1 MAGRAKGEV
10 KVREW
15 KSGRS
20 FALRF
25 WAYGERRYVTL
36 GSERDGW
43 DQRSAEEELENV
55 LVDVRR
61 GVWVPPSRKKN
72 GRREGAGA
80 AGEVP
85 LFGPFA
91 RDLVDS
97 RRGQVAKGTT
107 KHEEW
112 TLSHLLP
119 FFGEWALPEIDIE
132 AVDEYRQFKVTEAES
147 RATAIE
153 RGRPKRNLHGQI
165 LRPLSPRSINRTI
178 SFLQWVL
185 SIALEYGYVSHN
197 AAVGRRRR
205 LRERRP
211 APVHLDT
218 AAQIEALLEAAA
230 GLDRDVRQRCGER
243 EAIVATLV
251 FAGPRAHELCG
262 LRWRDVDLA
271 GGRLFIGRSKTDA
284 GLREIKMLPLLRD
297 LLASHKATAH
307 SAGPEDLVFPSETGA
322 TRDPVNLRSRILEP
336 TFKRADELLVS
347 RGLVPLPKGLTTHKL
362 RHTFA
367 SVLIACGED
376 PISLMRQIGHTDP
389 NFTLRVY
396 THLMS
401 RDPDERARLKA
412 LVRGE
417 RVIAREAPEPPL
429 LDLEA
434 YEQPILQA
442 LAERGGRA
450 TRSEII
456 AALAEAMADRHSA
469 RDLESLP
476 SGPPRWQPRVGKVRA
491 RLVRRGWLQTGR
503 GRGCDWELT
512 GLGWAKVGREKRG
525 RKATTAV
532 TSDPRRVADGQHA
545 SGVH

>member
-1 MAGRAKGEV
+1 VSSTRVGHSSLRRVTEIRLAPESIETLACRLAELLVAGPPEPEARARKKMFSAAEV
-10 KVREW
+10 AELFGISRRWVYDHAETLGVRRL
-15 KSGRS
+15 GAGIRPR
-20 FALRF
+20 LRF
-25 WAYGERRYVTL
+25 DPDEVAERI
-36 GSERDGW
+36 DG
-43 DQRSAEEELENV
+43 L
-55 LVDVRR
+55 
-61 GVWVPPSRKKN
+61 
-72 GRREGAGA
+72 A
-80 AGEVP
+80 AGPGSRPAVRGSAAMRGDCRTDSLP
-85 LFGPFA
+85 A
-91 RDLVDS
+91 RLVDS

-147 RATAIE
+147 RAAAIE

-197 AAVGRRRR
+197 AAAGRRRR

-218 AAQIEALLEAAA
+218 AAQIEALLESAA

-297 LLASHKATAH
+297 LLASHKAAAH
-307 SAGPEDLVFPSETGA
+307 PAGPEDLVFPSESGA
-322 TRDPVNLRSRILEP
+322 SRDPVNLRSRILEP
-336 TFKRADELLVS
+336 TFKRADKLLVS

-376 PISLMRQIGHTDP
+376 PISLMRQIATP
-389 NFTLRVY
+389 T
-396 THLMS
+396 
-401 RDPDERARLKA
+401 
-412 LVRGE
+412 
-417 RVIAREAPEPPL
+417 PPS
-429 LDLEA
+429 
-434 YEQPILQA
+434 P
-442 LAERGGRA
+442 
-450 TRSEII
+450 
-456 AALAEAMADRHSA
+456 SA
-469 RDLESLP
+469 STP
-476 SGPPRWQPRVGKVRA
+476 
-491 RLVRRGWLQTGR
+491 
-503 GRGCDWELT
+503 
-512 GLGWAKVGREKRG
+512 
-525 RKATTAV
+525 
-532 TSDPRRVADGQHA
+532 TS
-545 SGVH
+545 

>member
-1 MAGRAKGEV
+1 M
-10 KVREW
+10 
-15 KSGRS
+15 
-20 FALRF
+20 
-25 WAYGERRYVTL
+25 
-36 GSERDGW
+36 
-43 DQRSAEEELENV
+43 
-55 LVDVRR
+55 
-61 GVWVPPSRKKN
+61 
-72 GRREGAGA
+72 
-80 AGEVP
+80 P

-132 AVDEYRQFKVTEAES
+132 VVDEYRQFKVTEAES
-147 RATAIE
+147 RAAAIE

-271 GGRLFIGRSKTDA
+271 GGRLFIGRSKT
-284 GLREIKMLPLLRD
+284 
-297 LLASHKATAH
+297 
-307 SAGPEDLVFPSETGA
+307 
-322 TRDPVNLRSRILEP
+322 TRDCGRSRCCRSCA
-336 TFKRADELLVS
+336 TFSLRTKPQRIPPAPKTWSSRA
-347 RGLVPLPKGLTTHKL
+347 K
-362 RHTFA
+362 A
-367 SVLIACGED
+367 
-376 PISLMRQIGHTDP
+376 
-389 NFTLRVY
+389 
-396 THLMS
+396 
-401 RDPDERARLKA
+401 AR
-412 LVRGE
+412 
-417 RVIAREAPEPPL
+417 P
-429 LDLEA
+429 
-434 YEQPILQA
+434 
-442 LAERGGRA
+442 A
-450 TRSEII
+450 T
-456 AALAEAMADRHSA
+456 
-469 RDLESLP
+469 P
-476 SGPPRWQPRVGKVRA
+476 
-491 RLVRRGWLQTGR
+491 
-503 GRGCDWELT
+503 
-512 GLGWAKVGREKRG
+512 
-525 RKATTAV
+525 
-532 TSDPRRVADGQHA
+532 
-545 SGVH
+545 

>member
-61 GVWVPPSRKKN
+61 GVWVPPSRKKK
-72 GRREGAGA
+72 GRRDERDAGA
-80 AGEVP
+80 VP
-85 LFGPFA
+85 RFGPFA
-91 RDLVDS
+91 RDLVNS
-97 RRGQVAKGTT
+97 RRGQVAEGTT
-107 KHEEW
+107 QHEEW
-112 TLSHLLP
+112 ALSHLLP

-132 AVDEYRQFKVTEAES
+132 AVDEYRQFKVAESES
-147 RATAIE
+147 RAVAVE

-185 SIALEYGYVSHN
+185 SIALEYGYVSDN

-218 AAQIEALLEAAA
+218 AAQIEALLKAAA
-230 GLDRDVRQRCGER
+230 ALDRDVRQRFGER

-297 LLASHKATAH
+297 LLASHKAAAH
-307 SAGPEDLVFPSETGA
+307 PASPEDFVFPSESGA

-336 TFKRADELLVS
+336 VFKRADELLVS

-389 NFTLRVY
+389 TFTLRVY

-429 LDLEA
+429 LDLAA

-456 AALAEAMADRHSA
+456 AALAEAMADLHSA
-469 RDLESLP
+469 RDLEALP

-491 RLVRRGWLQTGR
+491 RLVRRGWLRVGK
-503 GRGCDWELT
+503 GRGCEWELT
-512 GLGWAKVGREKRG
+512 DRGWKM
-525 RKATTAV
+525 TTAQEKAHRAAEASLTGFTADCV
-532 TSDPRRVADGQHA
+532 RRD
-545 SGVH
+545 